1 MPSFISAAVAALS
14 LSSLAS
20 ANVAYRRQEASL
32 APFAVSNS
40 STSSTQLSPSSSV
53 PLGTGSSS
61 IISSTRGSTSTAG
74 AGSGPGSNSTA
85 TSGSSPSSTAPASSP
100 SVYPFTFKGV
110 RFLIEVDITY
120 EGINLDL
127 DIIFAKRA
135 GETLDDC
142 LATCAANT
150 KCVGTAFN
158 SNDETCSFFSEITKD
173 SRKAAP
179 GVTFATV
186 AGRNNSGSSNS
197 TSSAPVN
204 GTSSTRGPTFPTTTN
219 NGTSVTASPNN
230 PGNNGTSPFPNAETL
245 ICPEYND
252 QVLQNA
258 DGTQYLIECG
268 QNIEGTVLFTRKAR
282 MIRRQATFGNDWIVD
297 CIETCGATATCVGTS
312 YNSALGS
319 CTFYSTIDA
328 LILDANTDSA
338 ILVNEAPIP
347 SAGTSLVPVVSTQT
361 VTDGD
366 VTRTITTTP
375 LTTSTV
381 YSTTTRTIQ
390 SCAPGVPC
398 SAATV
403 TEVVVAYTTVCPA
416 SALPTGANGGA
427 IGGAVGGAG
436 TTTVKVCTACQY
448 QPSTVTVYQ
457 CPTGVNGAPGKPVAV
472 STTVINV
479 PVLAGPTGA
488 LTTSTVY
495 QTQEHVTTTC
505 GANGCGKAT
514 VTAVVSLY
522 TTVCPVS
529 SGAPGAPAPGAP
541 GASAPGAP
549 GAPMPSAGQPGA
561 PAPASETVVVPGT
574 TVAASTKP
582 AETVPAIVE
591 NGSTKPAET
600 VPATVVPGST
610 KKPSTTIVQYTPT
623 SSMVAFTGAAVKN
636 GMGFAAMA
644 AGVAALVL

>member
-32 APFAVSNS
+32 APFPSANS
-40 STSSTQLSPSSSV
+40 SSSSTQLSSTRSV
-53 PLGTGSSS
+53 PVGTGSSS
-61 IISSTRGSTSTAG
+61 IIGTPSSTAG
-74 AGSGPGSNSTA
+74 SGSGSNSTTTA
-85 TSGSSPSSTAPASSP
+85 TGTSPSTTASP
-100 SVYPFTFKGV
+100 SNYPRTFRGV
-110 RFLIEVDITY
+110 SFFLEIDITY
-120 EGINLDL
+120 EGIDLDL
-127 DIIFAKRA
+127 AIIFAKRA

-150 KCVGTAFN
+150 KCVGTAFD
-158 SNDETCSFFSEITKD
+158 SNDDTCSFFSEINKD
-173 SRKAAP
+173 SRKDAP

-186 AGRNNSGSSNS
+186 TGRNNTGGNNS
-197 TSSAPVN
+197 TSSAPINN
-204 GTSSTRGPTFPTTTN
+204 GTSSTRGPIFPTTTK
-219 NGTSVTASPNN
+219 NGTSVTAVPN
-230 PGNNGTSPFPNAETL
+230 PGNNGTSPFPNAETI

-258 DGTQYLIECG
+258 DGSQYLIECG
-268 QNIEGTVLFTRKAR
+268 MNIEGTLLFTRKAR

-297 CIETCGATATCVGTS
+297 CIETCGATDTCVGTS
-312 YNSALGS
+312 YNSALGT
-319 CTFYSTIDA
+319 CTFYSTVDA
-328 LILDANTDSA
+328 LVADANTDSA
-338 ILVNEAPIP
+338 ILVNEAPVP
-347 SAGTSLVPVVSTQT
+347 GASTSLVPVVSTQT
-361 VTDGD
+361 VTEGE

-398 SAATV
+398 AAATV
-403 TEVVVAYTTVCPA
+403 TEVVVAYTTVCPV
-416 SALPTGANGGA
+416 SAVPTGANNGGA
-427 IGGAVGGAG
+427 AAGGAQN
-436 TTTVKVCTACQY
+436 TKTLTVCTACQY
-448 QPSTVTVYQ
+448 QPTTVTVYQ
-457 CPTGVNGAPGKPVAV
+457 CPTGVNGAPGKPVPV
-472 STTVINV
+472 TTTVISV

-529 SGAPGAPAPGAP
+529 SGAPGASAP
-541 GASAPGAP
+541 GASA
-549 GAPMPSAGQPGA
+549 PSAGQPGA
-561 PAPASETVVVPGT
+561 SAPASETVVVPGT
-574 TVAASTKP
+574 TVPASTKP
-582 AETVPAIVE
+582 AETVPATVE

-610 KKPSTTIVQYTPT
+610 KKPSTTIVQYSPT
-623 SSMVAFTGAAVKN
+623 SSGLVAFTGAAVKN

>member
-32 APFAVSNS
+32 APFAVTANS
-40 STSSTQLSPSSSV
+40 STSSTQLSTSSSV

-61 IISSTRGSTSTAG
+61 IISSSSGSTRSSSASTTGAG
-74 AGSGPGSNSTA
+74 AGSGPGSNSTTSATGSSA
-85 TSGSSPSSTAPASSP
+85 TSTGPASTPSSYTTT
-100 SVYPFTFKGV
+100 PFGGV
-110 RFLIEVDITY
+110 SFLVEIDITY
-120 EGINLDL
+120 EGTDLDL
-127 DIIFAKRA
+127 AIVFAKRA
-135 GETLDDC
+135 GESLNDC
-142 LATCAANT
+142 LRTCAANT
-150 KCVGTAFN
+150 QCVGTAFK
-158 SNDETCSFFSEITKD
+158 SNDDTCSFFSKIT
-173 SRKAAP
+173 SGPQNAP

-186 AGRNNSGSSNS
+186 TSRNNAPGNNS
-197 TSSAPVN
+197 TSSAPINN
-204 GTSSTRGPTFPTTTN
+204 GTSSTRGSTFPTSTRTN
-219 NGTSVTASPNN
+219 NGTSVTASPN
-230 PGNNGTSPFPNAETL
+230 PGNNGTSPFPNAESI

-252 QVLQNA
+252 QVLQNT
-258 DGTQYLIECG
+258 DGSQYLIRCG
-268 QNIEGTVLFTRKAR
+268 LNIEGNVLSTRKAR

-297 CIETCGATATCVGTS
+297 CVETCGATATCVGTS
-312 YNSALGS
+312 YNSVLGT
-319 CTFYSTIDA
+319 CTFYSTVEA
-328 LILDANTDSA
+328 LIPDANTDSA
-338 ILVNEAPIP
+338 ILVNETPNGG
-347 SAGTSLVPVVSTQT
+347 STSLVPVVSTQT
-361 VTDGD
+361 VTEGD

-403 TEVVVAYTTVCPA
+403 TEVVVAYTTVCPV
-416 SALPTGANGGA
+416 SALPT
-427 IGGAVGGAG
+427 GGAVGGAVG
-436 TTTVKVCTACQY
+436 GAATTVKVCTACQY

-457 CPTGVNGAPGKPVAV
+457 CPTGVNGAPGKPTAV
-472 STTVINV
+472 TTTVIQV

-514 VTAVVSLY
+514 VTAIVSLY

-529 SGAPGAPAPGAP
+529 SGAPGAP
-541 GASAPGAP
+541 GASAPG
-549 GAPMPSAGQPGA
+549 
-561 PAPASETVVVPGT
+561 APASETVVVPGT
-574 TVAASTKP
+574 VVPASTKP
-582 AETVPAIVE
+582 AETVPAVVE

-623 SSMVAFTGAAVKN
+623 SSLVAFTGAAVKN

>member
-40 STSSTQLSPSSSV
+40 STSSTQLSTSSSV

-61 IISSTRGSTSTAG
+61 IISSSSGSTRSSSASTTGAG

-85 TSGSSPSSTAPASSP
+85 TTSGSSATSTGPASTPSSYTTTFG
-100 SVYPFTFKGV
+100 SVS
-110 RFLIEVDITY
+110 FLVEIDISY
-120 EGINLDL
+120 EGIDLDL
-127 DIIFAKRA
+127 AIVFAKRA
-135 GETLDDC
+135 GESLNDC
-142 LATCAANT
+142 LRTCAANT
-150 KCVGTAFN
+150 QCVGTAFDR
-158 SNDETCSFFSEITKD
+158 NDETCSFFSEITSGKVE
-173 SRKAAP
+173 AP

-186 AGRNNSGSSNS
+186 TNRNSAPGNNS
-197 TSSAPVN
+197 TSSAPINN
-204 GTSSTRGPTFPTTTN
+204 GTSSTRVPTFPTSTRTN

-230 PGNNGTSPFPNAETL
+230 PGTNGTSPFPNAESI

-252 QVLQNA
+252 QVLQNT
-258 DGTQYLIECG
+258 DGSQYLIRCG
-268 QNIEGTVLFTRKAR
+268 LNIQGDILSTRKAR

-297 CIETCGATATCVGTS
+297 CVETCGATATCVGTS
-312 YNSALGS
+312 YNSALGT
-319 CTFYSTIDA
+319 CTFYSTVEA
-328 LILDANTDSA
+328 LIEDPNTDSA
-338 ILVNEAPIP
+338 ILVNETPVDGG
-347 SAGTSLVPVVSTQT
+347 STSLVPVVSTQT
-361 VTDGD
+361 VTEGD

-398 SAATV
+398 AAATV
-403 TEVVVAYTTVCPA
+403 TEVVVAYTTVCPV
-416 SALPTGANGGA
+416 SALPT
-427 IGGAVGGAG
+427 GGAVGGAAG
-436 TTTVKVCTACQY
+436 GAVTTVKVCTACQY

-457 CPTGVNGAPGKPVAV
+457 CPTGVNGAPGKPTAV
-472 STTVINV
+472 TTTVIQV
-479 PVLAGPTGA
+479 PILAGPTGA

-529 SGAPGAPAPGAP
+529 SGEAPK
-541 GASAPGAP
+541 
-549 GAPMPSAGQPGA
+549 PSAGQPGA
-561 PAPASETVVVPGT
+561 SAPAHETVVVPGT
-574 TVAASTKP
+574 TVP
-582 AETVPAIVE
+582 A
-591 NGSTKPAET
+591 STKPAET